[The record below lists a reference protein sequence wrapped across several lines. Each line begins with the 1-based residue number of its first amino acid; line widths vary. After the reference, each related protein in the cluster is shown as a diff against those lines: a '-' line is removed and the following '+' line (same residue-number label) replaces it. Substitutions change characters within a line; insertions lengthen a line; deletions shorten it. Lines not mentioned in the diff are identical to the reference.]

1 MVTST
6 AETFKVSLA
15 CSECDER
22 QSIVLNRGMFEELGR
37 EGRVSIFCP
46 VCETSTQWTGVQSDR
61 RSGFDRRTI
70 PQARLKLPILVR
82 CEHPAQQFTEATT
95 TRTASCRGA
104 SFCTHHELRQG
115 MNLSVIL
122 PFKEGDLNPIESR
135 ARVAWLNPKDNGWEV
150 GIELLR

>member
-6 AETFKVSLA
+6 AETFKVSLG

-22 QSIVLNRGMFEELGR
+22 RSIVLNRGMFEELGR
-37 EGRVSIFCP
+37 AGRVRVFCP
-46 VCETSTQWTGVQSDR
+46 ICGTSTLWAGVQSDR

-70 PQARLKLPILVR
+70 PQARLELPIHVR
-82 CEHPAQQFTEATT
+82 CEHPAQQFREVTT
-95 TRTASCRGA
+95 TLTASCKGA
-104 SFCTHHELRQG
+104 SFRTHHELREG

-122 PFKEGDLNPIESR
+122 PFKDGDLNPIESR
-135 ARVAWLNPKDNGWEV
+135 ARVVWLNPKDNGWEV